1 MTKSIF
7 RFFAILIAW
16 GSIYPLTLAA
26 IFLLDSNARQELFW
40 QIQFESHYLLV
51 RQFIFDYLHA
61 LSITSIWLVA
71 TVAYKSICNAGRPKL
86 AKWLFLTYPIVL
98 ALILLMLSASDIF
111 WQMAIT
117 GWLLNWLF
125 IGGKK

>member
-7 RFFAILIAW
+7 RFFALLITW

-26 IFLLDSNARQELFW
+26 IFLLDSSARQELLW
-40 QIQFESHYLLV
+40 QIQFESHYLLI
-51 RQFIFDYLHA
+51 RQLVFDSLHA
-61 LSITSIWLVA
+61 LAFACIWIVA
-71 TVAYKSICNAGRPKL
+71 IIAYKFIYNAGRPKL
-86 AKWLFLTYPIVL
+86 AKWLLFIYPILL
-98 ALILLMLSASDIF
+98 ALTLFMLSTSDIF

-125 IGGKK
+125 IGDKK

>member
-7 RFFAILIAW
+7 RFFALLITW

-26 IFLLDSNARQELFW
+26 IFLLDSNARQELLW

-51 RQFIFDYLHA
+51 RQFVFDYLHA

-71 TVAYKSICNAGRPKL
+71 IVAYKFIYNAGHPKL
-86 AKWLFLTYPIVL
+86 AKWLPLTYPIVL
-98 ALILLMLSASDIF
+98 VLILFMASASDIF

-125 IGGKK
+125 IGDKK